1 MVTARHW
8 QLFSDKTKL
17 ILNRRPEK
25 MNDQLISK
33 TASRNLKFSSARKL
47 VSSFLEKTRPYQ
59 RTVRC
64 GFVLAVAFFAFAS
77 SASAQPTMS
86 RGEQLLPI
94 SYNECIRRAE
104 QAYIAEGWVNI
115 GKGGAFVNAFKEN
128 NGAYITC
135 NVAPE
140 NKIWANIFVA
150 SNSGDSN
157 VPGGER
163 VKLQTRMGME
173 GPVSGGCGLGM
184 RWQEEEASWRSVWT
198 RRGSSNVFDASYT
211 GPGGERAAT
220 VNVVTIEGNRV
231 SIKRSSSSDGY
242 GCNYEGIVQP
252 DGVTINGSYN
262 CGAGS
267 MSWKATISC
276 Q

>member
-1 MVTARHW
+1 M
-8 QLFSDKTKL
+8 D
-17 ILNRRPEK
+17 
-25 MNDQLISK
+25 DQLISK
-33 TASRNLKFSSARKL
+33 TVSRNLKFLSARKHD
-47 VSSFLEKTRPYQ
+47 SSFLEKTRPYQ

-64 GFVLAVAFFAFAS
+64 GFLLALAFFALAAS
-77 SASAQPTMS
+77 AAAQPTMS

-104 QAYIAEGWVNI
+104 QAYLAEGWVNI

-140 NKIWANIFVA
+140 NKTWVNIFVA
-150 SNSGDSN
+150 SNSGDGS

-163 VKLQTRMGME
+163 VKLQGRMGME
-173 GPVSGGCGLGM
+173 GSVSGGCGLGM

-211 GPGGERAAT
+211 GPAGERAAT
-220 VNVVTIEGNRV
+220 VNVVSIEGNRV
-231 SIKRSSSSDGY
+231 SIKRSASSDGY
-242 GCNYEGIVQP
+242 GCNYEGTVQS
-252 DGVTINGSYN
+252 DGATITGTYSCGS
-262 CGAGS
+262 GS
-267 MSWKATISC
+267 MSWRATISC